1 MLFQLHTYTHAKSAN
16 ISLTICVLSLKY
28 IMLFPFVALTAKGHW
43 ELTDVRES
51 EVIISMDYVKRFSQ
65 TFPDKVS

>member
-1 MLFQLHTYTHAKSAN
+1 MLKVQTYAVTNECSSN
-16 ISLTICVLSLKY
+16 Y
-28 IMLFPFVALTAKGHW
+28 IMLFPFVALTTKGHW

-51 EVIISMDYVKRFSQ
+51 QGISVDYEKRLSQ

>member
-1 MLFQLHTYTHAKSAN
+1 MYAVTGCECPS
-16 ISLTICVLSLKY
+16 KY

-51 EVIISMDYVKRFSQ
+51 QGISVDYEKRLSQ

>member
-1 MLFQLHTYTHAKSAN
+1 MLKMRTYMYAVTDCES
-16 ISLTICVLSLKY
+16 SSKY
-28 IMLFPFVALTAKGHW
+28 VMFFPIVHVALTTKGHW

-51 EVIISMDYVKRFSQ
+51 QGISVDYEKRFSQ